1 MSSIFHIICQEIF
14 FEFYFHQFSFLY
26 QFHYDKDSKLVGG
39 RVVYQLLEINRVCNV
54 TPYESNFHIFYSLL
68 MGAPDNLLVNLRLDK
83 TKSYTVSIQILTI
96 LVHQKVW

>member
-1 MSSIFHIICQEIF
+1 M
-14 FEFYFHQFSFLY
+14 
-26 QFHYDKDSKLVGG
+26 
-39 RVVYQLLEINRVCNV
+39 VYQLLEINRVCNV